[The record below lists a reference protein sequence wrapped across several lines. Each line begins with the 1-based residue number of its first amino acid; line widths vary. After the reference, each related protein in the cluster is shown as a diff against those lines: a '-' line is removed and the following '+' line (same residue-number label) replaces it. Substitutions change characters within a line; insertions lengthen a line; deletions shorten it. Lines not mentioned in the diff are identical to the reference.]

1 MYSSGDIARYDDPYL
16 YKRINTWI
24 KGENYYVVNLEKSK
38 ILKDVQSMYPMI
50 LALDLNYISSNTVA
64 VKLTFTPV
72 DMIIRNQNVGFALIG
87 STVLRIY
94 S

>member
-1 MYSSGDIARYDDPYL
+1 M
-16 YKRINTWI
+16 
-24 KGENYYVVNLEKSK
+24 KGENYYVVNLYKSRV
-38 ILKDVQSMYPMI
+38 LKDIQSMYPMI
-50 LALDLNYISSNTVA
+50 SALDVTYLSSNTVA